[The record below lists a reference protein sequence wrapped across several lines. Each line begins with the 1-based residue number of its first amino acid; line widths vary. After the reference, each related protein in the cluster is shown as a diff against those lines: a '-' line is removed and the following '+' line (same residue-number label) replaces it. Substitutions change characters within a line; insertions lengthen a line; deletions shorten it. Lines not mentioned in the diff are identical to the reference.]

1 MKRGNNEKWKEFE
14 NRVSAKRNKTEKKGH
29 EHVVPTD
36 IMVQRM
42 SAVPSGRLKKF
53 EPLDTRDFVPFTEFT
68 ELSLEN
74 IKNACEKYYRAPDH
88 SCDVLASDRGPSCT
102 RVEQL
107 KGKKVFFIRF
117 IDVGECL
124 KKKETVVYPESSP
137 GTLSPSK
144 VNRVSSGGNA
154 AASKFAKSISIG
166 DLLKAGRLI
175 KQKEPVMLEL
185 EYFQIDGG
193 QWEEYGLIEF
203 VIEEEKFA
211 NGAFRNAFKA
221 VAINHPL
228 QNWVVKQY
236 TPTSVETMKE
246 HLGLTPEDHTR
257 KQVQMHT
264 VARNVAQRFSKK
276 APPEFG
282 PTFSYSKVFIQC
294 IKDFR

>member
-124 KKKETVVYPESSP
+124 KK
-137 GTLSPSK
+137 
-144 VNRVSSGGNA
+144 RR
-154 AASKFAKSISIG
+154 
-166 DLLKAGRLI
+166 LLFI
-175 KQKEPVMLEL
+175 
-185 EYFQIDGG
+185 
-193 QWEEYGLIEF
+193 
-203 VIEEEKFA
+203 
-211 NGAFRNAFKA
+211 
-221 VAINHPL
+221 
-228 QNWVVKQY
+228 QNLL
-236 TPTSVETMKE
+236 
-246 HLGLTPEDHTR
+246 LGLFL
-257 KQVQMHT
+257 QVKS
-264 VARNVAQRFSKK
+264 V
-276 APPEFG
+276 G
-282 PTFSYSKVFIQC
+282 
-294 IKDFR
+294 